1 MQAHAVESMEAS
13 LGAAMAPLPLSGEDQ
28 ARADLYALLASL
40 LLVAPGPALLD
51 DLAAADPICGG
62 EGGHPLEDAW
72 HKLTIG
78 AAITEADAVADEF
91 AELFVSVGTPRQ
103 NPYESRYLSGFL
115 NDIPLSVLRDDLARL
130 RLARASGAGDF
141 EDHLGALCETMR
153 VLIAGGPGLE
163 RQPLAIQKWFFERH
177 IAPWSARCLADIA
190 NDPQASFYRLVAG
203 FAQAFFAIEAE
214 AFAFEESI
222 DD

>member
-1 MQAHAVESMEAS
+1 MQAHAESMQAS
-13 LGAAMAPLPLSGEDQ
+13 LNASMAPLPLSGEDQ
-28 ARADLYALLASL
+28 ARADLYALLASML
-40 LLVAPGPALLD
+40 LAAPGPALLA
-51 DLAAADPICGG
+51 DLASADLICGG
-62 EGGHPLEDAW
+62 AGGHPLEEAW
-72 HKLTIG
+72 HKLTIA
-78 AAITEADAVADEF
+78 AAITEADAVAGEF
-91 AELFVSVGTPRQ
+91 GDLFVSVGTPRQ

-115 NDIPLSVLRDDLARL
+115 NDIPLSVLRDDLAEL
-130 RLARASGAGDF
+130 RLARASGAADF

-153 VLIAGGPGLE
+153 LLIVGGPGLE

-190 NDPQASFYRLVAG
+190 DDPQASFYRLVAG
-203 FAQAFFAIEAE
+203 FAQAFFAVEAE

>member
-1 MQAHAVESMEAS
+1 MQSPAAGSMDAI
-13 LGAAMAPLPLSGEDQ
+13 LGAATAPLPLSGEDQ
-28 ARADLYALLASL
+28 ARADLYALIARL
-40 LLVAPGPALLD
+40 LLAAPGERLLA

-62 EGGHPLEDAW
+62 EGGTALEEAW
-72 HKLTIG
+72 HKLSIA

-91 AELFVSVGTPRQ
+91 ADLFISIGTPRQ
-103 NPYESRYLSGFL
+103 NPYESRYLSGFI
-115 NDIPLSVLRDDLARL
+115 NDIPLSVLRADLAEL
-130 RLARASGAGDF
+130 HLARAAGVGDF

-153 VLIAGGPGLE
+153 VLVAGGPGLA
-163 RQPLAIQKWFFERH
+163 RQPVAIQKWFFERH

-190 NDPQASFYRLVAG
+190 DDPQASFYRVVAS

>member
-72 HKLTIG
+72 HKLTIA

-91 AELFVSVGTPRQ
+91 AELFISVGTPRQ

-177 IAPWSARCLADIA
+177 VAPWSARCLADIA

>member
-72 HKLTIG
+72 HKLTI
-78 AAITEADAVADEF
+78 AAAVTEADAVAGEF
-91 AELFVSVGTPRQ
+91 AELFISVGTPRQ

-115 NDIPLSVLRDDLARL
+115 NDIPLSVLRDDLAQL

>member
-1 MQAHAVESMEAS
+1 MQTHAAESMDAG

-28 ARADLYALLASL
+28 ARADLYALLANL
-40 LLVAPGPALLD
+40 LLAAPGPALLD

-72 HKLTIG
+72 HKLTI
-78 AAITEADAVADEF
+78 AAAVTEADAVAGEF
-91 AELFVSVGTPRQ
+91 AELFISVGTPRQ

-115 NDIPLSVLRDDLARL
+115 NDIPLSVLRDDLAQL

-190 NDPQASFYRLVAG
+190 NDPLASFYRLVAG